1 MSPRLCGALPTK
13 ALGSILGSPEENTDH
28 VRNQTSGKMELRCK
42 PSTLRQPRKGGA
54 ALRETSRESE
64 EASGGIAAITE
75 GNGYRI
81 FHPKVSNGLDPV
93 LELFAGCASLSKAFC
108 RLGFTVHAYDFIWG
122 EGGDILNFGVF
133 QKIIRSIQHKIF
145 SFVHMGMPCESWSRA
160 RKNDG
165 LGPPP
170 LRDDGQNLYGFTCM
184 SFADLSKIDRGNRLL
199 LRTFQLAKTCID
211 HCIPFTIEN
220 PASSR
225 AWLTDEMQTLERLGA
240 TPQLVHY
247 CQYGKAWKKATV
259 FLGWRVPNFHF
270 KLCTGTSGI
279 CSHTGFRHTHLQGTN
294 SSGVF
299 LTLIAQPYPTGLTHT
314 IAATMHQYLQ
324 NTPKS
329 GVGAA

>member
-1 MSPRLCGALPTK
+1 MNRG
-13 ALGSILGSPEENTDH
+13 PEH
-28 VRNQTSGKMELRCK
+28 
-42 PSTLRQPRKGGA
+42 
-54 ALRETSRESE
+54 
-64 EASGGIAAITE
+64 
-75 GNGYRI
+75 
-81 FHPKVSNGLDPV
+81 
-93 LELFAGCASLSKAFC
+93 
-108 RLGFTVHAYDFIWG
+108 
-122 EGGDILNFGVF
+122 
-133 QKIIRSIQHKIF
+133 
-145 SFVHMGMPCESWSRA
+145 
-160 RKNDG
+160 DG